1 MQNIKN
7 ILQDI
12 IYNLSGLD
20 TIDAIKVN
28 GSTDATSIIASATD
42 RSVIVFGKL
51 KTAVPEFVGTFGMPN
66 LSKLQTI
73 LKFDE
78 YNVDSKITVKME
90 ERDGTQIPT
99 VIHFEN
105 ATGDFINDYRLMSKA
120 VVDERIKSVSFKG
133 TSWDIQIVPSA
144 QNVQRMKKQTQANNE
159 EKTFKANVV
168 DGNLRFYF
176 GDQATHSGN
185 FTFESDVAGH
195 IDNKW
200 HWPIKQFTTILSL
213 ASEKTTLKFSNQG
226 VAEITVDSGYA
237 DYQFLIPGQTK

>member
-12 IYNLSGLD
+12 ISNLASLD

-28 GSTDATSIIASATD
+28 GTADATGIIASATD

-51 KTAVPEFVGTFGMPN
+51 KTPVPEFVGTFGMPN
-66 LSKLQTI
+66 LSKLHTI
-73 LKFDE
+73 LKFNE
-78 YNVDSKITVKME
+78 YDTDSKITVKME
-90 ERDGTQIPT
+90 ERDGTSIPT
-99 VIHFEN
+99 VVHFEN
-105 ATGDFINDYRLMSKA
+105 ASGDFVNDYRLMSKA

-133 TSWDIQIVPSA
+133 TSWDIQINPSI
-144 QNVQRMKKQTQANNE
+144 QNVQRMKMQTQANSE
-159 EKTFKANVV
+159 EKTFKATVV

-185 FTFESDVAGH
+185 FTFQSGVTGH

-213 ASEKTTLKFSNQG
+213 GGEKTLKFSNQG
-226 VAEITVDSGYA
+226 VAEITVDSGLA